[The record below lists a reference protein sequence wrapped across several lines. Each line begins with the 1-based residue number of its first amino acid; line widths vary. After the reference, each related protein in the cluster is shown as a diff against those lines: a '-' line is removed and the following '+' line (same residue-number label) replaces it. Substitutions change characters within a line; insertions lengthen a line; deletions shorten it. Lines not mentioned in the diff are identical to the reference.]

1 MKHVDTTSDRRP
13 RLQPASRWRRLVTV
27 ALLLAAGGVLSWS
40 RHSAARPQGPSAV
53 DRQVAL
59 FVSRQM
65 ERMHLSRR
73 FLDNEISHRAIDQF
87 LKSLDP
93 MKVYF
98 YQSDVDEFM
107 AHRDELDDRIK
118 RGDLSLAYT
127 IFDRFLQRVNERQK
141 TINALLDSPHD
152 FTKDEKIVVDRDAV
166 HYPKDE
172 AEAYDRW
179 RKRIKFELLRQAA
192 DKVEPEKAVEK
203 VRRRYRSIAH
213 QWEQTDDDELL
224 QMYLSALTT
233 SFDPHSTYMSKKT
246 LKNFEISMR
255 LELDGIGASLQYVD
269 GYTVVRKIIPGGAA
283 DKDGRLKPE
292 DRIVAVGQGEEGEM
306 VDVVDMKLSDV
317 VELIRGKRG
326 TVVRLGVLPGGEGE
340 KKIYKITR
348 ARIELKDSEARS
360 EIITVGSK
368 ADGMPA
374 KIGVI
379 DLPSFYMDMNG
390 ARRGLPNYKSTTRDV
405 RRLLDDFRRKQV
417 DAVVI
422 DLRGNGG
429 GSLTEAINLT
439 GLFIDQGPVVQVK
452 GPDGRVQPYQDTD
465 AGMAWTGP
473 LVVVIDKFSASA
485 SEIFAGAIQDYHRG
499 LIVGDHSTHGKG
511 TVQQLFDVGQLI
523 FRTPQSPNWGALKM
537 TIQQFYRP
545 SGDSTQ
551 NRGVVADIE
560 LPSLTTYWDV
570 GEADLDF
577 AMAFDRVPNVQHTV
591 YPMVDSNLIEAL
603 KARSRERMRNSEEFA
618 KLLKDIQ
625 RYKERKNR
633 KQMTLNEEK
642 FLADVREFNADKE
655 EEKQI
660 EELNDRSDE
669 VVKRDFY
676 FDEVLAITLD
686 YLDQL
691 QKNQVAKRE

>member
-1 MKHVDTTSDRRP
+1 V
-13 RLQPASRWRRLVTV
+13 V
-27 ALLLAAGGVLSWS
+27 ALLLTTGVVSLWG
-40 RHSAARPQGPSAV
+40 RGSAANPQGPTAT

-65 ERMHLSRR
+65 ERMHLSRH
-73 FLDNEISHRAIDQF
+73 FLDNEISHRAIDLF

-98 YQSDVDEFM
+98 YQSDVDQFM
-107 AHRDELDDRIK
+107 SHRDELDDRVK
-118 RGDLSLAYT
+118 RGDVSLAYQ
-127 IFDRFLQRVNERQK
+127 IFDRFLQRVDERGQ
-141 TINALLDSPHD
+141 TVNALLDAPRD
-152 FTKDEKIVVDRDAV
+152 FSLDEQIVVDRDVV
-166 HYPKDE
+166 HYPKDA
-172 AEAYDRW
+172 AEAQDRW
-179 RKRIKFELLRQAA
+179 RKRIKFELLRQEA
-192 DKVEPEKAVEK
+192 DKVDPKEAVKK
-203 VRRRYRSIAH
+203 VRRRYRSIVR
-213 QWEQTDDDELL
+213 QWHQTDDDELL

-233 SFDPHSTYMSKKT
+233 SFDPHSTYMSKST
-246 LKNFEISMR
+246 LENFEISMR
-255 LELDGIGASLQYVD
+255 LELDGIGASLQYID
-269 GYTVVRKIIPGGAA
+269 GFTVVRKIIPGGAA

-292 DRIVAVGQGEEGEM
+292 DKVVAVGQGDAGEM
-306 VDVVDMKLSDV
+306 VDVIDMKLSDV
-317 VELIRGKRG
+317 VKLIRGKRG

-340 KKIYKITR
+340 QKIYQITR

-360 EIITVGSK
+360 EIINTGSK
-368 ADGMPA
+368 PDGMAA

-390 ARRGLPNYKSTTRDV
+390 ARKGLPNYRSTTRDV
-405 RRLLDDFRRKQV
+405 RRLLDDFRQKGV
-417 DAVVI
+417 DAVVL

-465 AGMAWTGP
+465 AGMAWMGP

-523 FRTPQSPNWGALKM
+523 FRTPNAPNWGALKM

-551 NRGVVADIE
+551 NRGVVADVE

-570 GEADLDF
+570 GEADLDY
-577 AMAFDRVPNVQHTV
+577 ALAFDQVPKAPHTV
-591 YPMVDSNLIEAL
+591 YPMVDANLINAL
-603 KARSRERMRNSEEFA
+603 KTRSQARRTTSKDFQ
-618 KLLKDIQ
+618 KLLKNIQ
-625 RYKERKNR
+625 RYKDRKGR
-633 KQMTLNEEK
+633 KKMTLNEKK
-642 FLADVREFNADKE
+642 FLAERAEFNADKE

-660 EELNDRSDE
+660 EALNDHGDE

-676 FDEVLAITLD
+676 FNEVLTITLD

-691 QKNQVAKRE
+691 QKSQVAIRN

>member
-1 MKHVDTTSDRRP
+1 MKQTDLSTGHRR
-13 RLQPASRWRRLVTV
+13 RSRHTSRWGSLAIVV
-27 ALLLAAGGVLSWS
+27 LLLTSGLVILWG
-40 RHSAARPQGPSAV
+40 RGSAAKPQGPTAN

-73 FLDNEISHRAIDQF
+73 FLDNEISHRAIDLF
-87 LKSLDP
+87 LKGLDP

-98 YQSDVDEFM
+98 YQSDVDAFM
-107 AHRDELDDRIK
+107 SHRDELDDRVK
-118 RGDLSLAYT
+118 RGDVSLAYQM
-127 IFDRFLQRVNERQK
+127 FDRFLQRVDERAQ
-141 TINALLDSPHD
+141 TINTLLNTPHD
-152 FTKDEKIVVDRDAV
+152 FTSDEKIVVDRDSV
-166 HYPKDE
+166 HYPKDA
-172 AEAYDRW
+172 AEAQDRW
-179 RKRIKFELLRQAA
+179 RKRIKFELLRQEA
-192 DKVEPEKAVEK
+192 DKVEPKEAVEK
-203 VRRRYRSIAH
+203 IRRRYRSIAR
-213 QWEQTDDDELL
+213 QWHQTDDDELL

-233 SFDPHSTYMSKKT
+233 SFDPHSTYMSKST
-246 LKNFEISMR
+246 LENFEISMR

-269 GYTVVRKIIPGGAA
+269 GFTVVRKIIPGGAA

-292 DRIVAVGQGEEGEM
+292 DKIVAVGQRADGEM

-317 VELIRGKRG
+317 VKKIRGKRG
-326 TVVRLGVLPGGEGE
+326 TIVRLGVLPGGEGE
-340 KKIYKITR
+340 QKIYQITR

-360 EIITVGSK
+360 EIIDAGSK
-368 ADGMPA
+368 ANGMPA

-390 ARRGLPNYKSTTRDV
+390 ARKGLPDYKSTTRDV
-405 RRLLDDFRRKQV
+405 RRLLDEFRQKGV
-417 DAVVI
+417 DAVVV

-429 GSLTEAINLT
+429 GSLTEAINST
-439 GLFIDQGPVVQVK
+439 GLFIDQGPIVQVK
-452 GPDGRVQPYQDTD
+452 GPDGDVKPYPDTD

-523 FRTPQSPNWGALKM
+523 FRIPNAPNWGALKM

-551 NRGVVADIE
+551 NRGVVADVE
-560 LPSLTTYWDV
+560 LPSLTTHWDV

-577 AMAFDRVPNVQHTV
+577 ALAFDRVPNAPHTV
-591 YPMVDSNLIEAL
+591 YPMVDANLINAL
-603 KARSRERMRNSEEFA
+603 KTRSQKRMQESEDFE
-618 KLLKDIQ
+618 KLLKNIQ

-642 FLADVREFNADKE
+642 FLADVKEFNADKE

-660 EELNDRSDE
+660 EELNDRSDQ

-686 YLDQL
+686 YLEQL
-691 QKNQVAKRE
+691 QNSQVVKRD